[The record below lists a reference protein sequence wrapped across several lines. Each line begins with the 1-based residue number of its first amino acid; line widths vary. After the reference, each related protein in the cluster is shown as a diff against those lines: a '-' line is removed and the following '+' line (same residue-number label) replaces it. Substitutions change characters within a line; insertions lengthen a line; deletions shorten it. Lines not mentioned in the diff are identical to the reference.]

1 LLNGIEKDLKK
12 KNFIVENRFISL
24 NYGKD
29 AQNFFTKTE
38 NGEIIYWW
46 EEKSLFHGFPKTLIE
61 NINKGIDVII
71 TVNSSSIRKIQ
82 KKFEKET
89 MVVVVEITC
98 DESTLK
104 MLLSNNA
111 EDSELYLQTRMKQY
125 MEYSRSIEL
134 TVPRLIRVYHNGSIE
149 KGKKELRE
157 DILSTRQEMLLFNER
172 IPFSKKSLLL
182 QKKSTNHKN
191 YCFMDYSTCCHY
203 NENEVCKT
211 CHLSFEEKQKVKLS
225 TNVSMDPKECNCSEK
240 KPSTH
245 LMEWKDF
252 IKCDDEIVFQ

>member
-1 LLNGIEKDLKK
+1 MLSGIEKDLNK
-12 KNFIVENRFISL
+12 KNFVVEKRFISL

-29 AQNFFTKTE
+29 AQNFFSKTE

-46 EEKSLFHGFPKTLIE
+46 EEKSLLHGFPKSLIE
-61 NINKGIDVII
+61 NINKGIDVVV

-89 MVVVVEITC
+89 MVVVVEITG
-98 DESTLK
+98 DETTLK
-104 MLLSNNA
+104 MMFSSTSD
-111 EDSELYLQTRMKQY
+111 DSELYLQTRMKQY

-134 TVPRLIRVYHNGSIE
+134 TVPRLIRVYYNGSIE
-149 KGKKELRE
+149 KGKKELSE

-172 IPFSKKSLLL
+172 IPFSKKSLIL

-191 YCFMDYSTCCHY
+191 YCFMNHSMCCKY

-211 CHLSFEEKQKVKLS
+211 CHLSIEEKKKIKLS
-225 TNVSMDPKECNCSEK
+225 TNVSIDSNECNCYER
-240 KPSTH
+240 KPIK
-245 LMEWKDF
+245 LMEWNEF
-252 IKCDDEIVFQ
+252 IKCDDEMVLQ